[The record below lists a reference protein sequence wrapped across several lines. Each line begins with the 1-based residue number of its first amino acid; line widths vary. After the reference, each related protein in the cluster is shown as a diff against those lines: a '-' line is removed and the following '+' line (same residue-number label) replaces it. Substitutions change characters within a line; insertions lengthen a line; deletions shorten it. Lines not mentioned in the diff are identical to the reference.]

1 MVWGWC
7 GSIGHG
13 FIVLFL
19 CVCTTFT
26 IFSVLEVL
34 EVLGI
39 ANYSMLVRVSSVFT
53 FKNTVLGRARTVLG
67 GARNW
72 AFSFFFGVF
81 RAKKTASLHGIL
93 FHGCKTVVMVTAN
106 RPVFAG

>member
-1 MVWGWC
+1 MEGNAKEENQP
-7 GSIGHG
+7 SKKDD
-13 FIVLFL
+13 LPAD
-19 CVCTTFT
+19 
-26 IFSVLEVL
+26 IFSSVLEVL

-81 RAKKTASLHGIL
+81 RAKKTASLHGIP